1 MTIKEFKNEG
11 ELNTKNETKITVVEI
26 FQADYLEICGIVHCL
41 TSYGIP
47 LK

>member
-1 MTIKEFKNEG
+1 MTIKEFKNEV
-11 ELNTKNETKITVVEI
+11 ELDTKNETELTVVEI
-26 FQADYLEICGIVHCL
+26 FQADYLEIRGIVYCL